1 MAAPEKKVTKP
12 PSPPRQK
19 MVEQDPK
26 VRITNFNEV
35 ALGFTEEMVKKE
47 TSRCLQCKKPQCVT
61 GCPVNIDIPGFIK
74 LLKMRKY
81 ADAIM
86 HIKNFNLLPAVCGR
100 VCPQET
106 QCESQCILGKKGDP
120 VSIGS
125 LERFA
130 ADWQRAHMGKAC
142 PECQPPN
149 HRKIAIIGSGP
160 AGLTCAGDLTRL
172 GYDVRIF
179 EAFHVAGG
187 VLVYGIPQ
195 FRLPKEI
202 VQDEVETLQDLGAKL
217 ELNHVIG
224 KIYTVDE
231 LRKEGYEAFFIGV
244 GAGLPMMMKVP
255 GLDLNGVLSAN
266 EFLTRANLMKAYK
279 FPDYDTP
286 IDKFNVVAVVGGGNV
301 ALDSARVALRL
312 CAKHVMIIYRRSE
325 EEMPARREEYHH
337 AQQEGVDFQFL
348 TNPTRFIGDQSGAVR
363 QIEVIN
369 MRLGEP
375 DKSGRRS
382 PIPIEHS
389 EHVID
394 VDTVILALG
403 TQANPLL
410 TKAIPNLKLN
420 KSGYLETDPETGAT
434 NLEGVFAGGDI
445 VTGSATVISAMG
457 AGRKAAKAMH
467 AYLQSKKPAIR

>member
-1 MAAPEKKVTKP
+1 MTVTDKKVKKP
-12 PSPPRQK
+12 PAPPRQK
-19 MVEQDPK
+19 MLEQDPK
-26 VRITNFNEV
+26 ARITNFNEV

-47 TSRCLQCKKPQCVT
+47 TNRCLQCKKPQCVT

-74 LLKMRKY
+74 LLGEGKFTE
-81 ADAIM
+81 AIM
-86 HIKNFNLLPAVCGR
+86 HIKNFNLLPAICGR

-106 QCESQCILGKKGDP
+106 QCEAQCILGKKGDP

-130 ADWQRAHMGKAC
+130 ADWQRTHMGKYC
-142 PECQPPN
+142 PECQPSN
-149 HRKIAIIGSGP
+149 HRKVAIIGSGP

-172 GYDVRIF
+172 GYDVTIF

-202 VQDEVETLQDLGAKL
+202 VQDEVETLRDLGTKL

-224 KIYTVDE
+224 KIYTIDE
-231 LRKEGYEAFFIGV
+231 MRKVGFEAFFVGV
-244 GAGLPMMMKVP
+244 GAGLPMMLKVP

-301 ALDSARVALRL
+301 ALDSARIALRL
-312 CAKHVMIIYRRSE
+312 GAKHVMMIYRRSA

-337 AQQEGVDFQFL
+337 AQQEGIDFQFL
-348 TNPTRFIGDQSGAVR
+348 TNPTRFIGDQAGNMR
-363 QIEVIN
+363 QMEVIK
-369 MRLGEP
+369 MRLGDP
-375 DKSGRRS
+375 DSSGRRS
-382 PIPIEHS
+382 PVPIEHS
-389 EHVID
+389 EHIIN
-394 VDTVILALG
+394 VDTIILALG
-403 TQANPLL
+403 TEANPLL
-410 TKAIPNLKLN
+410 TKTIPNLKLN
-420 KSGYLETDPETGAT
+420 KRGYIETNPETGAT
-434 NLEGVFAGGDI
+434 NIEGIFAGGDI

-457 AGRKAAKAMH
+457 AGRKAAKAIH
-467 AYLQSKKPAIR
+467 TYLQGKFPQSK

>member
-1 MAAPEKKVTKP
+1 MPTPVKPVKKP
-12 PSPPRQK
+12 PAPPRQK
-19 MVEQDPK
+19 MEEQDST

-35 ALGFTEEMVKKE
+35 ALGFMEEMVKME

-61 GCPVNIDIPGFIK
+61 GCPVNVDIPGFIK
-74 LLKMRKY
+74 LLGEGKF
-81 ADAIM
+81 AEAIM
-86 HIKNFNLLPAVCGR
+86 HIKEFNLLPAICGR

-106 QCESQCILGKKGDP
+106 QCESKCILGKKGDP
-120 VSIGS
+120 VAIGA

-130 ADWQRAHMGKAC
+130 ADWQRMHMGRAC
-142 PECQPPN
+142 PECKPPN
-149 HRKIAIIGSGP
+149 HRKVAIIGSGP
-160 AGLTCAGDLTRL
+160 ASLTCAGDLTRL
-172 GYDVRIF
+172 GYDVQIF

-202 VQDEVETLQDLGAKL
+202 VQDEVETLKELGAKF

-224 KIYTVDE
+224 KIFTIEE
-231 LRKEGYEAFFIGV
+231 LQKQGYEAFFIGV
-244 GAGLPMMMKVP
+244 GAGLPLMMKVP

-279 FPDYDTP
+279 FPEYDTP

-312 CAKHVMIIYRRSE
+312 GAKHVMIIYRRSE
-325 EEMPARREEYHH
+325 EEMPARREEFHH

-348 TNPTRFIGDQSGAVR
+348 TNPTRFIGDQTGAVR

-389 EHVID
+389 EHLIE

-410 TKAIPNLKLN
+410 TKVIPNLKLN
-420 KSGYLETDPETGAT
+420 KSGYIETDPETGAT
-434 NLEGVFAGGDI
+434 NIEGVFAGGDI

-457 AGRKAAKAMH
+457 AGRKAAKGIH
-467 AYLQSKKPAIR
+467 AYLQGKKPAHE

>member
-1 MAAPEKKVTKP
+1 MAVPEKNIKKP
-12 PSPPRQK
+12 PLPPRQK

-26 VRITNFNEV
+26 ARVTNFNEV

-74 LLKMRKY
+74 LLGEGKF

-106 QCESQCILGKKGDP
+106 QCESKCILGKKGDP

-130 ADWQRAHMGKAC
+130 ADWQRAHMGRAC
-142 PECQPPN
+142 PECHPPN

-202 VQDEVETLQDLGAKL
+202 VQDEVETLQELGTKL
-217 ELNHVIG
+217 EFNHVIG
-224 KIYTVDE
+224 KILTIDE

-279 FPDYDTP
+279 FPEYDTP

-301 ALDSARVALRL
+301 ALDSARVSLRL
-312 CAKHVMIIYRRSE
+312 GAKHVMIIYRRSE

-369 MRLGEP
+369 MRLGDP

-389 EHVID
+389 EHIID
-394 VDTVILALG
+394 VDAVILALG
-403 TQANPLL
+403 TQANPVL

-420 KSGYLETDPETGAT
+420 KSGYIETDPETGAT
-434 NLEGVFAGGDI
+434 NVEGVFAGGDI

-457 AGRKAAKAMH
+457 AGRKAAKAIH
-467 AYLQSKKPAIR
+467 SYLQGKKPASS